1 MNGTSRRQISVC
13 ILMSLG
19 NKYPC
24 ILVKEKIFV
33 NLQAPNPTKNYV
45 QGKHCTLCYKCI
57 TVTAPSYL
65 CDCIQVYTPS
75 RTLRSSH
82 TLSLS
87 LRISHARLSTVDSQ
101 SCSVFGPST
110 WNDLPFLSDRT
121 PPSNQTS
128 RHVFF
133 QNNRLARFSSH
144 CSYLFLPQVPV
155 CYNHHQHHHHHNN
168 NNKGDYMFKCA
179 N

>member
-45 QGKHCTLCYKCI
+45 QGKHCTFCYKCI
-57 TVTAPSYL
+57 TRTAPSYL

-101 SCSVFGPST
+101 SCSVFSPSAS
-110 WNDLPFLSDRT
+110 NDLSFLSNRT

-128 RHVFF
+128 RHVFYE
-133 QNNRLARFSSH
+133 NNRLDRFSSH
-144 CSYLFLPQVPV
+144 SCYRFPPQVLV
-155 CYNHHQHHHHHNN
+155 FFYN
-168 NNKGDYMFKCA
+168 NNK
-179 N
+179 